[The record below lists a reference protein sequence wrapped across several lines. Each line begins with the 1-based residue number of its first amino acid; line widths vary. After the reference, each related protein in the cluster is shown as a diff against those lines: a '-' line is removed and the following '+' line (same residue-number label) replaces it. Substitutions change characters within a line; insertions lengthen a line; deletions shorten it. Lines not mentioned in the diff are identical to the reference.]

1 MSTQKTKGLV
11 VGKMVCDGDMD
22 SVIVE
27 GGGGIKMVDCFT
39 YLGSNLACKAWR
51 SDIRYQV

>member
-27 GGGGIKMVDCFT
+27 GGGGGGVLRWLTALPTWGLI
-39 YLGSNLACKAWR
+39 
-51 SDIRYQV
+51 